1 MEITGISISHNDLSA
16 CIPTKTPRDFMIG
29 VHTDGKAGSQSEIDR
44 FLWGLASSRYI
55 FELLNIAYSA
65 SRSVQCPH
73 LQKQAYHLFENIK
86 SDKRFFEDKH
96 TIKARNK
103 ND

>member
-44 FLWGLASSRYI
+44 FLWGLASSGYI
-55 FELLNIAYSA
+55 YELLNITYSA
-65 SRSVQCPH
+65 SRSVQCPP
-73 LQKQAYHLFENIK
+73 LQKEASDLFEKISK
-86 SDKRFFEDKH
+86 DKRVFEHKH
-96 TIKARNK
+96 GIEVRNK